1 MQTPTPEAMPHL
13 PTAWQ
18 WATGLLASIVIATPA
33 AVQAL
38 IVLMA
43 IDYATGII
51 CALMAC
57 SLSSARG
64 WRGLAAK
71 TLTLLLVGT
80 AQYVSRFMHLGFDAG
95 AAVAMAFAA
104 NELISI
110 VENCARAGVPI
121 PEPLLVVVIRAKR
134 LTGRTRSAA
143 EVEEALSKEA
153 SAGGRSE

>member
-1 MQTPTPEAMPHL
+1 MQTTEAMPHL

-18 WATGLLASIVIATPA
+18 WFTGILASIVIATPA

-38 IVLMA
+38 IVLMV
-43 IDYATGII
+43 IDYVTGII

-57 SLSSARG
+57 TLSSARG

-80 AQYVSRFMHLGFDAG
+80 AQYVSRFLHLGVDAG

-134 LTGRTRSAA
+134 LTGRNRTAA
-143 EVEEALSKEA
+143 EVEQELSRA
-153 SAGGRSE
+153 AGAGGKPE